1 MFYGFWEKALPV
13 EIFSGDCLFWAISE
27 LLKRAEAHG
36 IKAVPKEH
44 AGIITPPLWNWTQL
58 FPWAFNNFL
67 AVFVPHSGCYSKGKQ
82 VASNDMSIH
91 FPQRRCLKFDS
102 KKRTEA
108 EPMMYVSNRNLS

>member
-44 AGIITPPLWNWTQL
+44 AGIITPPPFGTGLSS
-58 FPWAFNNFL
+58 FL
-67 AVFVPHSGCYSKGKQ
+67 GHLTTS
-82 VASNDMSIH
+82 
-91 FPQRRCLKFDS
+91 
-102 KKRTEA
+102 
-108 EPMMYVSNRNLS
+108 